1 MTIWVVAADS
11 VRARVFTT
19 QSGRGPLT
27 EVKDLVHP
35 ESRMPEKD
43 LVSDASGSGRST
55 GAGGHTFGVANQAR
69 NHEVECFAK
78 EVASMLC
85 EANGQGHFDR
95 LHVLAAPAFLGH
107 LRPHLDHS
115 TRARLSSE
123 LDLSV
128 THETPAQIRAR
139 LPARI

>member
-19 QSGRGPLT
+19 ESSREPLS

-35 ESRMPEKD
+35 ESRMAEKE
-43 LVSDASGSGRST
+43 LVSDASGSGRSM
-55 GAGGHTFGVANQAR
+55 GAGVHTFGVENQAKT
-69 NHEVECFAK
+69 HEVESFAR

-85 EANGQGHFDR
+85 EANGKGRFDR

-115 TRARLSSE
+115 TRARLISE
-123 LDLSV
+123 QDLSV